1 MIKKL
6 VHFSDLHLRLFKDH
20 DLYRRILTDMF
31 EQFKEI
37 KPDRVVFTGDLLHSK
52 NNLTP
57 ELIEIASWVLT
68 ECSKIA
74 KTIIIPGNHDFI
86 TNLERLDSL
95 TPIITSLNNTNIVY
109 YKDRGIYEDENV
121 SWCVYSQFQG
131 NIPPEIS
138 EAKGIKIGLFHGPI
152 SGLKTDL
159 GYDFGDHAYDVKL
172 LVMKL
177 NYQIV
182 GYEFDSGF
190 DKNGFDGCDI
200 VLCGDIHKRSIFSI
214 PGGKKGMM
222 IGSTIAQNYG
232 ECLTGH
238 GYGILDVETMDYTTH
253 DLYNPKPFLSFKI
266 TSYDDILNDEEVLI
280 NG

>member
-138 EAKGIKIGLFHGPI
+138 EAKGVKIGLFHGPI

-159 GYDFGDHAYDVKL
+159 GYDFGDHAYDVNKFGGL
-172 LVMKL
+172 DV
-177 NYQIV
+177 
-182 GYEFDSGF
+182 
-190 DKNGFDGCDI
+190 

-266 TSYDDILNDEEVLI
+266 TSYDDILNDEEVLT